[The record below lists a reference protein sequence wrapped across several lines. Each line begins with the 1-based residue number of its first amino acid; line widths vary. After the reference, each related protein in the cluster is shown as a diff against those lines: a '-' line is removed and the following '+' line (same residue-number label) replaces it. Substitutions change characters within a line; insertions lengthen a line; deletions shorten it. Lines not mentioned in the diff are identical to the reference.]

1 MTPGGCDGF
10 LLLLLVGFV
19 SFPSLQGQL
28 TAHRSGSSAEGG
40 GGGGGEEGAV
50 AVVVVVAIP
59 ALSAVPSWAAAPHGT
74 PWHPM
79 APHSTACIPCPQHHT
94 EPLRS
99 FTAVVPV
106 AMGVWGGG
114 LGQCCTHSRPSARPF
129 TNQRGR
135 GAAGAAPHRP
145 SHPTAPGAAA
155 GGGEHIHRG
164 ALRAVQRWGLSGHW
178 GAGGAAGA
186 RAEQVMDGALTPIL
200 WVLLGPQRGL
210 GWDGGRGGGGCVVLG

>member
-74 PWHPM
+74 PWHPTALHASP
-79 APHSTACIPCPQHHT
+79 APSTTQNPSVLSLLLFPWQWG
-94 EPLRS
+94 
-99 FTAVVPV
+99 F
-106 AMGVWGGG
+106 GGGGG

-155 GGGEHIHRG
+155 GGGGEHIHRG

-186 RAEQVMDGALTPIL
+186 RAEQVMDGALTPLL

>member
-1 MTPGGCDGF
+1 M
-10 LLLLLVGFV
+10 
-19 SFPSLQGQL
+19 
-28 TAHRSGSSAEGG
+28 
-40 GGGGGEEGAV
+40 

-114 LGQCCTHSRPSARPF
+114 GGWGS
-129 TNQRGR
+129 
-135 GAAGAAPHRP
+135 AAPIAAPPPVP
-145 SHPTAPGAAA
+145 SPTKEAEVLLEQLHTARLTPQPQELLL
-155 GGGEHIHRG
+155 GGGNTSIGVH
-164 ALRAVQRWGLSGHW
+164 
-178 GAGGAAGA
+178 
-186 RAEQVMDGALTPIL
+186 
-200 WVLLGPQRGL
+200 
-210 GWDGGRGGGGCVVLG
+210 